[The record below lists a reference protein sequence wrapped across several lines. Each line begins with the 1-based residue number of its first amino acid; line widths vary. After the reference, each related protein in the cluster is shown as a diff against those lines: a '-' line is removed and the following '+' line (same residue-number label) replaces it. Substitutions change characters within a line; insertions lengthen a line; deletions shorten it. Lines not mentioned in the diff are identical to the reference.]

1 MSTPR
6 QASSRLLLAT
16 AVMAMAP
23 ELVLAGEA
31 PDASKPFSPEAHA
44 VFLQFGAGD
53 HTRTATVGFSWDLPW
68 RKRWANGELSAC
80 MDTSLGRWW
89 IKQDGAAGAPW
100 VTQVGLTPV
109 LRYRWLKKWP
119 GWFAEVGIGANV
131 LTPVFND
138 NNRRFSTA
146 FNFGD
151 HLALGRGF
159 GEGMREE
166 LAVRV
171 QHYSN
176 GGIKQPNPG
185 INFVQLRY
193 SHRF

>member
-1 MSTPR
+1 MSTFR
-6 QASSRLLLAT
+6 FTAWRRVLSTALA
-16 AVMAMAP
+16 AMATS
-23 ELVLAGEA
+23 LAFAEEA
-31 PDASKPFSPEAHA
+31 PDSSKSSLRPGA
-44 VFLQFGAGD
+44 VFLQFGDGN
-53 HTRTATVGFSWDLPW
+53 HTRTVTVGLSWDLPW
-68 RKRWANGELSAC
+68 RKRWANGELSAYV
-80 MDTSLGRWW
+80 DASLGRWW
-89 IKQDGAAGAPW
+89 INEDGMVRSPW

-109 LRYRWLKKWP
+109 LRYRWGEEP
-119 GWFAEVGIGANV
+119 QRWFAELGIGANV

-138 NNRRFSTA
+138 YDRHFSTA

-151 HLALGRGF
+151 HLALGRTF
-159 GEGMREE
+159 GEGGHEE
-166 LAVRV
+166 IALRL